1 MAAVKVGHRVY
12 RMSREEAG
20 KLLEEL
26 SSLVPLGVYAV
37 RKGADYYELMNRPM
51 SVSQIKR
58 FKKDCMRQG
67 IKVYANGI

>member
-1 MAAVKVGHRVY
+1 
-12 RMSREEAG
+12 MSREEAG